1 VKLSILLFFYSVL
14 FAATLKAQSDKI
26 LHYSKPAQF
35 FEESL
40 VLGNGKIGAAV
51 FGGINNEQ
59 INLNDATLWTGEP
72 SNLQEINP
80 TAYQYLPSI
89 RKALK
94 EENYQLADSLNKKM
108 QGKRTASYAPLGII
122 LIDFKQQGNV
132 SNYQRSL
139 DLNQAIA
146 STNYTVNNV
155 DYSRSYF
162 VSYPDHIMVIKLNA
176 SKIGTLSFSLRFKS
190 LLPYLNKTTK
200 NQSLQSTGNAPVY
213 KSNIDRGLLFNAE
226 RGTRFASLVKIVQH
240 DGDLLTTDSIISIK
254 NGSQAIIYI
263 AIATSFNGFDKNPN
277 SEGLDEITIA
287 KENLQKVEQRNFEQI
302 KAAHV
307 KDYQSFFNRVQ
318 LNLNGNL
325 QNSLNTDE
333 RLMAYKEGAFDP
345 SLEALYFNFGR
356 YLLISSSRTPN
367 VPANLQGIWN
377 HHLQPPWSS
386 GYTVNINAE
395 MNYWLAESCNL
406 SEMHQPLLGFIN
418 QISKTGAITAKNFY
432 NAPGWCLA
440 HNSDIWATTYPS
452 GDFGKGD
459 PRWANWNMG
468 GAWMATHLWEHFSFT
483 QDQEYLKTYAYP
495 LLKGAATFCS
505 AILVDDGKGNLI
517 TSPATSPENIFI
529 TPNGYKGSTAYGTTA
544 DLAIIKELFIQTIAA
559 ANILGKDE
567 AFVKLLQNQMDKMY
581 PYQIGKKGNLQE
593 WYFDW
598 EDKDPKHRHQSQLFG
613 LYPGH
618 HIDLVTTPKLAEA
631 CKTTLLLKG
640 DETTGWSKAWR
651 TNLWARLGDGNHSYK
666 MYRELLSYVKPE
678 GKINFGGRGGTYP
691 NLLDAHPPFQID
703 GNFGGTAAVA
713 EMLLQSSNQQINLLP
728 ALPDAWKNGSVKG
741 LCARGGFVIDL
752 GWNDGKLTKV
762 KIFAKEAGATVL
774 KYKTSRKNIFLSKNQ
789 VMDLDFSNLKFTEE
803 AKSKI

>member
-1 VKLSILLFFYSVL
+1 MKLSILLFFYSVL

-51 FGGINNEQ
+51 FGGINKEQ

-108 QGKRTASYAPLGII
+108 QGKRTASYAPLGTL
-122 LIDFKQQGNV
+122 LIDFKQKGDV
-132 SNYQRSL
+132 TNYQRSL
-139 DLNQAIA
+139 DLDQAIA
-146 STNYTVNNV
+146 TTNYTVDNV

-162 VSYPDHIMVIKLNA
+162 VSYPDHIMVIKLKA
-176 SKIGTLSFSLRFKS
+176 SKIGALSFSLRFKS

-213 KSNIDRGLLFNAE
+213 KSNIDRGLLFDAK
-226 RGTRFASLVKIVQH
+226 RGTRFASLVKIVHH
-240 DGDLLTTDSIISIK
+240 DGELITTDSTLSIK
-254 NGSQAIIYI
+254 NGSQAVIYI

-277 SEGLDEITIA
+277 SEGLDEVA
-287 KENLQKVEQRNFEQI
+287 LAQSNLTKAEKRNFEQVKI
-302 KAAHV
+302 AHV
-307 KDYQSFFNRVQ
+307 KDYQSFFNRVK
-318 LNLNGNL
+318 LTLNGNPT
-325 QNSLNTDE
+325 NNLNTEE
-333 RLMAYKEGAFDP
+333 RLIAYKNGATDF

-386 GYTVNINAE
+386 GYTLNINAE
-395 MNYWLAESCNL
+395 MNYWLVETCNL
-406 SEMHQPLLGFIN
+406 SEMHQPLLGFIG
-418 QISKTGAITAKNFY
+418 QLAKTGIVTAKNFY
-432 NAPGWCLA
+432 DAPGWCVA
-440 HNSDIWATTYPS
+440 HNSDIWATSYPS

-468 GAWMATHLWEHFSFT
+468 GAWLATHLWEHYAFT
-483 QDQEYLKTYAYP
+483 QDLAYLKSTAYP
-495 LLKGAATFCS
+495 LLRGAATFCS
-505 AILVDDGKGNLI
+505 SMLIDDGKGNLI
-517 TSPATSPENIFI
+517 TSPSTSPENVFI
-529 TPNGYKGSTAYGTTA
+529 TSTGYRGSTAYGTTA

-559 ANILGKDE
+559 ANIVGIDE
-567 AFVKLLQNQMDKMY
+567 AFVKLLQDQLSKMY

-618 HIDLVTTPKLAEA
+618 QITLLGTSKLAEA
-631 CKTTLLLKG
+631 SKTTLTIKG

-666 MYRELLSYVKPE
+666 MYRELLNYVQAE
-678 GKINFGGRGGTYP
+678 GKINFGGSGGTYP

-713 EMLLQSSNQQINLLP
+713 EMLLQSSMNEIQFLP
-728 ALPDAWKNGSVKG
+728 ALPDAWAIGSVKG
-741 LCARGGFVIDL
+741 LCARGGFEVDL
-752 GWNDGKLTKV
+752 NWKDGKLIQA
-762 KIFAKEAGATVL
+762 KILAKSAGTTTVR
-774 KYKTSRKNIFLSKNQ
+774 YKSAMKRINLSKNQ
-789 VMDLDFSNLKFTEE
+789 SLILDFSDLTSVKEIN
-803 AKSKI
+803 SKI